1 MSVTIRDVAQMAGV
15 SASTVSRVL
24 NGKGAISE
32 ETKKR
37 IYDAMEQL
45 KYVPNDFARSFAN
58 GSPRAVALVIDVTDP
73 GAYSNNFFNN
83 TVFGIETAA
92 HRRDYSLMITNG
104 SRVSG
109 GLNGVERLILGKK
122 IDGVVFPVSLVSREF
137 IQRVEELSFPCV
149 ILGRAEDVGAET
161 SWLDI
166 NNTQAGVIA
175 VRHLVSKGYRRIGY
189 LGGPESDLFSRDR
202 LSGCC
207 RELDACGLSVD
218 RGLILHSEAGSIDEV
233 IAQVTGLLMSENRPD
248 AMACGSDML
257 ALGAQRAAQ
266 RLGLRVPEDFGVLSF
281 DDTAV
286 TALAEPG
293 ITSIIVD
300 TFELGVQAAEIL
312 IDQIENPGASIRQTL
327 LSTKI
332 TARASTERA

>member
-1 MSVTIRDVAQMAGV
+1 M
-15 SASTVSRVL
+15 
-24 NGKGAISE
+24 
-32 ETKKR
+32 
-37 IYDAMEQL
+37 
-45 KYVPNDFARSFAN
+45 
-58 GSPRAVALVIDVTDP
+58 
-73 GAYSNNFFNN
+73 
-83 TVFGIETAA
+83 FGIETVA
-92 HRRDYSLMITNG
+92 HRRDYSLMVTNG
-104 SRVSG
+104 SRAFG
-109 GLNGVERLILGKK
+109 GISSVERLILGKK
-122 IDGVVFPVSLVSREF
+122 VDGVVFPISLVSREF
-137 IQRVEELSFPCV
+137 IRKVEELRFPCV

-175 VRHLVSKGYRRIGY
+175 VRHLAAKGYRRIGY

-218 RGLILHSEAGSIDEV
+218 RELILHSDAKSIDAV
-233 IAQVTGLLMSENRPD
+233 IAQVTELLSSENRPD
-248 AMACGSDML
+248 ALACGSDML

-286 TALAEPG
+286 TVLAEPG
-293 ITSIIVD
+293 ITSIEVD

-312 IDQIENPGASIRQTL
+312 INQIENPDASIRQTL

>member
-37 IYDAMEQL
+37 IYDAKEQL

-218 RGLILHSEAGSIDEV
+218 RGLVLHSEAGSIDEV
-233 IAQVTGLLMSENRPD
+233 IAQVTGLLLTENRPD
-248 AMACGSDML
+248 AMVCGSDML

-266 RLGLRVPEDFGVLSF
+266 RLGLCVPEDFGVLSF

>member
-45 KYVPNDFARSFAN
+45 KYVPNDFARSFAT
-58 GSPRAVALVIDVTDP
+58 GSPHAVALVIDVADP

-83 TVFGIETAA
+83 TVFGIETVA
-92 HRRDYSLMITNG
+92 HRRDYSLMVTNG
-104 SRVSG
+104 SRAFG
-109 GLNGVERLILGKK
+109 GISSVERLILGKK
-122 IDGVVFPVSLVSREF
+122 VDGVVFPISLVSREF
-137 IQRVEELSFPCV
+137 IRKVEELNFPCV

-166 NNTQAGVIA
+166 NNTQAGVLA
-175 VRHLVSKGYRRIGY
+175 VRHLVAKGYRRIGY

-218 RGLILHSEAGSIDEV
+218 RELILHNDVGSIDAV
-233 IAQVTGLLMSENRPD
+233 IAQVTELLASENRPD
-248 AMACGSDML
+248 ALACGSDML
-257 ALGAQRAAQ
+257 ALGALRAAQ
-266 RLGLRVPEDFGVLSF
+266 RSGLRVPEDFGVLSF

-293 ITSIIVD
+293 ITSIEVD

-312 IDQIENPGASIRQTL
+312 INQIENPDASIRQTL

-332 TARASTERA
+332 MARASTERA

>member
-1 MSVTIRDVAQMAGV
+1 MAGV

-37 IYDAMEQL
+37 IFDAMEQL
-45 KYVPNDFARSFAN
+45 KYVPNDFARSFAT
-58 GSPRAVALVIDVTDP
+58 GSPRAIALVIDVADP

-83 TVFGIETAA
+83 TVFGIETVA
-92 HRRDYSLMITNG
+92 HRRDYSLMVTNG
-104 SRVSG
+104 SRAFG
-109 GLNGVERLILGKK
+109 GISSVERLILGKK
-122 IDGVVFPVSLVSREF
+122 VDGVVFPVSLVSREF
-137 IQRVEELSFPCV
+137 IRKVEELRFPCV

-175 VRHLVSKGYRRIGY
+175 VRHLAAKGYRRIGY

-218 RGLILHSEAGSIDEV
+218 RELILHSDAKDIDAV
-233 IAQVTGLLMSENRPD
+233 IAQRLMSRAGGVHHLGRDDLAVFYVVQLEALSVSKVLEDHLFLVVCYSNLHAWPPFARP
-248 AMACGSDML
+248 L
-257 ALGAQRAAQ
+257 Y
-266 RLGLRVPEDFGVLSF
+266 
-281 DDTAV
+281 
-286 TALAEPG
+286 
-293 ITSIIVD
+293 
-300 TFELGVQAAEIL
+300 
-312 IDQIENPGASIRQTL
+312 
-327 LSTKI
+327 
-332 TARASTERA
+332 

>member
-137 IQRVEELSFPCV
+137 IQRVEELSFPC
-149 ILGRAEDVGAET
+149 L
-161 SWLDI
+161 
-166 NNTQAGVIA
+166 
-175 VRHLVSKGYRRIGY
+175 
-189 LGGPESDLFSRDR
+189 
-202 LSGCC
+202 
-207 RELDACGLSVD
+207 
-218 RGLILHSEAGSIDEV
+218 
-233 IAQVTGLLMSENRPD
+233 
-248 AMACGSDML
+248 
-257 ALGAQRAAQ
+257 
-266 RLGLRVPEDFGVLSF
+266 
-281 DDTAV
+281 
-286 TALAEPG
+286 
-293 ITSIIVD
+293 
-300 TFELGVQAAEIL
+300 
-312 IDQIENPGASIRQTL
+312 
-327 LSTKI
+327 
-332 TARASTERA
+332 